1 MVREILIE
9 LYLFIFKLQFFLLN
23 WLPVKNKLTFV
34 ISFEQNSFYIYEELL
49 KRQADCEVV
58 FICGSSCYHVVKN
71 EVNAKV
77 LQLNTVHPISWV
89 KNIYHLA
96 TSKTIIVDNYFGFL
110 AAVTFKAGVECIQ
123 IWHAVG
129 AIKTFGLKD
138 QSLAHRSSRAIERF
152 KKVYKQF
159 HKVVV
164 GSDEMAFVFQ
174 EAFGVSSDR
183 FLRTGIPRT
192 DLFYSD
198 EKQQHIIDDLYRENP
213 ALSGKKVIL
222 YAPTF
227 RDGSLENFEMKLDI
241 DYLHQSLGAE
251 YAVIIKL
258 HPAIKN
264 KHFLKNQYKNFILD
278 YSDYRDVNDLL
289 LITDILITDYSSIP
303 YEYSLLNKPM
313 IFYAYDKEIYQ
324 QERGL
329 WAKYEEMVPG
339 PVVYSMEEIV
349 NEIKL
354 NHFDYDRINLFSS
367 EWNKYSQGNSSR
379 DFVNYLY
386 KERGIRSPGKG
397 RQADYGT

>member
-1 MVREILIE
+1 
-9 LYLFIFKLQFFLLN
+9 
-23 WLPVKNKLTFV
+23 
-34 ISFEQNSFYIYEELL
+34 
-49 KRQADCEVV
+49 
-58 FICGSSCYHVVKN
+58 
-71 EVNAKV
+71 VNAKV
-77 LQLNTVHPISWV
+77 LKLNTVHPISWF

-138 QSLAHRSSRAIERF
+138 QSLAHRSNKAIERF

-174 EAFGVSSDR
+174 EAFGISSDR
-183 FLRTGIPRT
+183 LLRTGIPRT
-192 DLFYSD
+192 DLFYNED
-198 EKQQHIIDDLYRENP
+198 KQQQIIDDLYRENP
-213 ALSGKKVIL
+213 LLTRKKVIL

-227 RDGSLENFEMKLDI
+227 RDSSLENFEMKLDI
-241 DYLHQSLGAE
+241 DYLYRTLGDD
-251 YAVIIKL
+251 YAIIVKL

-264 KHFLKNQYKNFILD
+264 KHFLKNEYEHFVLD

-289 LITDILITDYSSIP
+289 LIADILISDYSSIP
-303 YEYSLLNKPM
+303 YEYSLLYKPM
-313 IFYAYDKEIYQ
+313 IFYAYDLEIYR

-329 WAKYEEMVPG
+329 WAEYEKMVPG
-339 PVVYSMEEIV
+339 PVVYTMEEIV
-349 NEIKL
+349 KEIKT
-354 NHFDYDRINLFSS
+354 NRFDYERIRRFSS
-367 EWNKYSQGNSSR
+367 KWNKYSIGNASSE
-379 DFVNYLY
+379 FVNYLN
-386 KERGIRSPGKG
+386 KERGIQSPGKG